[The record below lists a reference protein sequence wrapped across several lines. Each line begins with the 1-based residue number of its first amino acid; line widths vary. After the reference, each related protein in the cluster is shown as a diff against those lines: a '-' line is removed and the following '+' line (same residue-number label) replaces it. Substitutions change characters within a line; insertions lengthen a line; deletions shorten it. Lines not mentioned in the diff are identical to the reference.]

1 MLWLLYGQS
10 YSKELTISVS
20 ADTITFMSN
29 NTTSKALIVNLE
41 NSDKRRLT
49 NAVHDLFLVTEG
61 YSPKVFTP
69 APNTDV
75 EEGTLVDV
83 KTLIMIIED
92 AAALITELRPSREF
106 VHNEDQLQM
115 KFDHSDY

>member
-1 MLWLLYGQS
+1 M
-10 YSKELTISVS
+10 TISVS
-20 ADTITFMSN
+20 TDTIGFMSN
-29 NTTSKALIVNLE
+29 NTATKALITNLE

-69 APNTDV
+69 APNVDV
-75 EEGTLVDV
+75 EEGTLVDI

-92 AAALITELRPSREF
+92 AAALISELRPSREF
-106 VHNEDQLQM
+106 AHNDNQLQL
-115 KFDHSDY
+115 KFDHTDY

>member
-1 MLWLLYGQS
+1 
-10 YSKELTISVS
+10 
-20 ADTITFMSN
+20 MSN
-29 NTTSKALIVNLE
+29 NTATKALITNLE

-69 APNTDV
+69 SPNVDV
-75 EEGTLVDV
+75 EEGTLVDI

-92 AAALITELRPSREF
+92 AAALSQSCAHHVNLPTTTTNF
-106 VHNEDQLQM
+106 N
-115 KFDHSDY
+115 

>member
-1 MLWLLYGQS
+1 MTS
-10 YSKELTISVS
+10 SVS
-20 ADTITFMSN
+20 TDTIGSMSN
-29 NTTSKALIVNLE
+29 NTATKALITNLE

-69 APNTDV
+69 SPNVDV
-75 EEGTLVDV
+75 EEGTLVDI

-92 AAALITELRPSREF
+92 AAALISELRPSREF
-106 VHNEDQLQM
+106 AHNDNQLQL
-115 KFDHSDY
+115 KFDNSDY